1 MSKEKVIYVRIPLG
15 VAQVILHAAE
25 QERSPNIPL
34 NWLIERKAWE
44 IYEKAV
50 KKAEDREKRLE
61 GQHEG

>member
-1 MSKEKVIYVRIPLG
+1 MSKERQIYVRIPLG
-15 VAQVILHAAE
+15 AAQVILHAAE